1 MSGYKSIASTDG
13 SGRLKRYSGYLN
25 RTAGLSLRA
34 DIGIGIG
41 IKPRQ
46 RLDLTSK
53 SELPESN

>member
-34 DIGIGIG
+34 DIGIGI
-41 IKPRQ
+41 KPRQ